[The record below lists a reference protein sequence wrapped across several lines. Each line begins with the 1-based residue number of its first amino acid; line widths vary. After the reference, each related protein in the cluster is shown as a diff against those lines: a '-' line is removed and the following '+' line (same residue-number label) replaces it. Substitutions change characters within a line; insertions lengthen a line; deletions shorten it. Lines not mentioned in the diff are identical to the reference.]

1 MKSRFII
8 AVLAA
13 SALLLSGVNAGAA
26 SEEAK
31 RHLVRG
37 QAAAEMATVPAD
49 YDLAI
54 EEFTKARSLAPD
66 WPDVYY
72 NLAVAQERA
81 GKFGEAADSL
91 KRYLQLAP
99 NAPNAESVRNL
110 IIRLEFKAEQTITD
124 EVALDIFRLLGDSSI
139 WKLTGSTPDA
149 DPNAIGSMRF
159 SGRDTERIIITYESG
174 VDSRNVQR
182 NETIRVTPRGKILT
196 FDTIYFLCPDRS
208 RHADGCPVL
217 RRFTLEIVSKRHVR
231 MSVRVASPEI
241 KPYVSATVKNYAYV
255 FEKR

>member
-1 MKSRFII
+1 MKSRLII
-8 AVLAA
+8 AVLAVGT
-13 SALLLSGVNAGAA
+13 LLLSIVNAGAA

-37 QAAAEMATVPAD
+37 QAAVEMATVPAD

-72 NLAVAQERA
+72 NLGAVQEKA
-81 GKFGEAADSL
+81 GKFGEAAESL

-99 NAPNAESVRNL
+99 NAANAESVRNL

-124 EVALDIFRLLGDSSI
+124 EVALDIFRSLGDGNI

-149 DPNAIGSMRF
+149 DPHAIGSMRF
-159 SGRDTERIIITYESG
+159 SGRDADRIIITYESG
-174 VDSRNVQR
+174 VDGRNIQR
-182 NETIRVTPRGKILT
+182 KETIRVTPRGKTLT
-196 FDTIYFLCPDRS
+196 FDTLYFLCPDRS
-208 RHADGCPVL
+208 RHEDGCPVL
-217 RRFTLEIVSKRHVR
+217 RRFSVEIVSRRHVR
-231 MSVRVASPEI
+231 MSIRVVSPEI

-255 FEKR
+255 FERK